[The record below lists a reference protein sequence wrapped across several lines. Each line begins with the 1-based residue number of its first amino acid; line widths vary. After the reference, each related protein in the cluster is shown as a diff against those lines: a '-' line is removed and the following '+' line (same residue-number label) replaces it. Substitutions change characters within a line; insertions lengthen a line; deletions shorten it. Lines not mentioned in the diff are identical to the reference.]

1 LSPAAGGDIVRA
13 MTRWNRRATFVVRLA
28 SVLLALVLQAGALG
42 AQEAASS
49 VIRGRVRTPNGAPIA
64 NANVFVL
71 ETLDGVLTAEDGA
84 FGISTTIPGDVT
96 LVVKRVGFEP
106 FQRVVRS
113 AERDSMDVVLTPSPV
128 RIAGI
133 TVQAGSYTASE
144 ERTATLTPLEVVTTP
159 GTAADVNRAIQSLP
173 GVQAVDE
180 GTALF
185 VRGGDYAETK
195 VFLDD
200 ALMLN
205 PIQLLTP
212 TGTFVGTVDPFLL
225 DGIFFSSGGFGARY
239 GDALSGVAG
248 LRTRGRV
255 DTPGGT
261 VSAGL
266 AAISADLALPL
277 GGGVSLRAAG
287 NRLDMRPYFRL
298 NNSTRSFA
306 PPPNGRDLSGSLS
319 WKYRSTGELK
329 LFVIDQ
335 TTDLAVAVEEA
346 SFTGRFSSDVRPA
359 LAVLTWNDVA
369 GVVSTS
375 VSASRARLDR
385 EQGYG
390 AFRLDAQT
398 EHRQVFASAA
408 WEVVPGLTWK
418 IGGEVER
425 TGSEIRGSIPS
436 RDDPRPGARVTV
448 LDFDRTG
455 NRVGAFTELDWNAG
469 RGWRLI
475 PGVRADRST
484 LTNRRTFDPRLSIA
498 WRGPAGATFTG
509 AWGLYHQVAD
519 PLFYDDSIGIPDLP
533 SMRAEQR
540 VVGVQMGEGPLQLRL
555 EVYDKRY
562 HDLAQQSRENRAVG
576 GGEGTARG
584 VDFFFKGVGPFG
596 TTTRSIVSHVRS
608 RRTDPNTGVL
618 ARSEFDITWTQ
629 THIIERMWGT
639 GVRLAVAYR
648 DASGRPF
655 TPVIGAS
662 FDAER
667 DVWTPEYGAPTSER
681 LPTFR
686 RVDVSWSY
694 FRPLSATL
702 RSVVFV
708 SVNNVF
714 DRENVQSYRYTS
726 DYGRRI
732 PVRSIFN
739 RGVYFGFTLIR
750 Q

>member
-1 LSPAAGGDIVRA
+1 MKRRHVRG
-13 MTRWNRRATFVVRLA
+13 TLLCLLA
-28 SVLLALVLQAGALG
+28 SLGAHAAG

-49 VIRGRVRTPNGAPIA
+49 VIRGRVLTPNGAAIQS
-64 NANVFVL
+64 ANVFVL
-71 ETLDGVLTAEDGA
+71 ETLDGVLTADDGRFRIA
-84 FGISTTIPGDVT
+84 TAIPGAIT
-96 LVVKRVGFEP
+96 LVVKRVGYEP
-106 FQRVVRS
+106 FQRVVS
-113 AERDSMDVVLTPSPV
+113 PTERDSVDVVLKPSPV

-144 ERTATLTPLEVVTTP
+144 ERGATLTPLEVVTTP

-185 VRGGDYAETK
+185 VRGGDYSETK
-195 VFLDD
+195 VFLND

-248 LRTRGRV
+248 LRTRGHV
-255 DTPGGT
+255 DAPGGT

-266 AAISADLALPL
+266 AAISADVGLPL
-277 GGGVSLRAAG
+277 GNGLSFRAAG
-287 NRLDMRPYFRL
+287 NRLDMRPYFRV

-319 WKYRSTGELK
+319 WRYRETGELK

-346 SFTGRFSSDVRPA
+346 SFSGRFSSDIRPT
-359 LAVLTWNDVA
+359 LAVVTWNDVFGTIA
-369 GVVSTS
+369 TS
-375 VSASRARLDR
+375 MSASHARLDR
-385 EQGYG
+385 EHAYG
-390 AFRLDAQT
+390 SFRFDALT
-398 EHRQVFASAA
+398 DHRQVFAQLAR
-408 WEVVPGLTWK
+408 ELVPGLTWK
-418 IGGEVER
+418 AGGELER
-425 TGSEIRGSIPS
+425 IGSEIAGSIPAS
-436 RDDPRPGARVTV
+436 DDPRPGARVTV
-448 LDFDRTG
+448 LNFDREG
-455 NRVGAFTELDWNAG
+455 DRAGAFMELDWNAG
-469 RGWRLI
+469 RGWRVI
-475 PGVRADRST
+475 PGIRTDRST
-484 LTNRRTFDPRLSIA
+484 LTRARTIDPRLSVA
-498 WRGPAGATFTG
+498 WRGPANATFTA
-509 AWGLYHQVAD
+509 AWGLYHQVPD

-540 VVGVQMGEGPLQLRL
+540 VLGLQMGEGPIQLRL
-555 EVYDKRY
+555 ELYHKRY
-562 HDLAQQSRENRAVG
+562 HDLAQQSRENEAVG
-576 GGEGTARG
+576 GGVGTARG
-584 VDFFFKGVGPFG
+584 MDFFFKGAGPFG

-618 ARSEFDITWTQ
+618 ARSEFDVTWTQ
-629 THIIERMWGT
+629 THIVERMWGT
-639 GVRLAVAYR
+639 GWRLAAAYR

-655 TPVIGAS
+655 TPVVDAT
-662 FDAER
+662 FDVER
-667 DVWTPEYGAPTSER
+667 GVWAPEYGSTMSER
-681 LPTFR
+681 LPMFR
-686 RVDVSWSY
+686 RLDVSWSY
-694 FRPLSATL
+694 FRVLSPTL
-702 RSVVFV
+702 RSVVYV

-714 DRENVQSYRYTS
+714 DRANVQSYRYTS

-739 RGVYFGFTLIR
+739 RGLYFGFSLIR